1 MQIRPILEADREAL
15 ADLLQATE
23 NFTQDEVQ
31 VALELIDD
39 SIHRPESGYESIV
52 ALAGDVVV
60 GYLCYGRT
68 PMTRR
73 TFDLYWMAVD
83 GSRRGAGIGRRL
95 LEDFERR
102 IGECGGGLIR
112 VETSTREGYD
122 GTLAFYLRTGYQV
135 ASRLPDFYD
144 TGDDLVTLTKVI

>member
-1 MQIRPILEADREAL
+1 MQIRAILAADREAL
-15 ADLLQATE
+15 ADLLQRTE
-23 NFTQDEVQ
+23 NFTADEIQ
-31 VALELIDD
+31 VAQELIDD
-39 SIHRPESGYESIV
+39 SIHRPESGYQTIV
-52 ALAGDVVV
+52 ALAGDAVV

-83 GSRRGAGIGRRL
+83 GARRGAGIGRRL
-95 LEDFERR
+95 VEDLERR
-102 IGECGGGLIR
+102 VREGGGGLIR

-122 GTLAFYLRTGYQV
+122 GTLAFYLRTGYQI

-144 TGDDLVTLTKVI
+144 TDDDLVTLTKVL